1 MRTYLSYLSPFLI
14 MNQKIRKSLQKS
26 HWLMRKTTSS
36 MRFLPGFI
44 IFGVARGGTT
54 SLYNYLTSH
63 PNIAPSMTKEVMF
76 FDAKFHQG
84 FRWYQAH
91 FPSQFSPFGKKKL
104 IAGEASP
111 SYFHHPLVPN
121 RIKAALPQVKLIV
134 LLRNPVDRAYSHYS
148 YAVKAGRE
156 PLPFEIAVKL
166 QMAERAC
173 FEQEQVFAAEDKYHQ
188 RIYHPHA
195 YLSKGIYVEHLKRW
209 FECFSQQPGTQAQ
222 PNEPPKQILVLQSE
236 TLYQEPAK
244 VLQQTLEFLEMPQ
257 WSPTNYQQYNQAGH
271 HFALSAT
278 RTKSVS
284 IKPEPMAPSI
294 RQELIEYFKPYNEKL
309 YEFLGTDFGWEE

>member
-1 MRTYLSYLSPFLI
+1 MSQIIYH
-14 MNQKIRKSLQKS
+14 SLKKS
-26 HWLMRKTTSS
+26 HWLIRKTTSS
-36 MRFLPGFI
+36 IRLLPRFI

-76 FDAKFHQG
+76 FDAKFHRG
-84 FRWYQAH
+84 FQWYQAH
-91 FPSQFSPFGKKKL
+91 FPPQLQQFYQKRL
-104 IAGEASP
+104 ITGEASP
-111 SYFHHPLVPN
+111 SYFHHPLVPS
-121 RIKAALPQVKLIV
+121 RIKASLPQVKLIV
-134 LLRNPVDRAYSHYS
+134 LLRNPVDRAYSHYY

-156 PLPFEIAVKL
+156 PLPFEIAIKL

-173 FEQEQVFAAEDKYHQ
+173 FKQEQVLAAEDKYYQ

-209 FECFSQQPGTQAQ
+209 FECFSQPPNHQAQ

-244 VLQQTLEFLEMPQ
+244 VLQQTLEFLEIPQ
-257 WSPTNYQQYNQAGH
+257 WSLTSYKNYNQAGE
-271 HFALSAT
+271 HFSFSTARQSN
-278 RTKSVS
+278 SV
-284 IKPEPMAPSI
+284 KYEPMASST
-294 RQELIEYFKPYNEKL
+294 RQELIEYFKPYNEQL